1 MRDPSHRCIGWT
13 RWIIIKIFYFASL
26 PLASFPSSFS
36 SLCVLPSSLHLF
48 FMTQLS
54 LLTLPLTLFKTLKRP
69 VLDSP
74 TSSLPLLK
82 LYLLHRHPLLLI
94 SPFIQSIPC
103 FLVVLIVAFSPLRSL
118 SPFPHSSICFLS
130 PSVTSIDAMTF

>member
-1 MRDPSHRCIGWT
+1 MYRLDPLDYYQDLLFCI
-13 RWIIIKIFYFASL
+13 SS
-26 PLASFPSSFS
+26 LASFPSSFS

-48 FMTQLS
+48 FMTRLS

-82 LYLLHRHPLLLI
+82 LNLLHRHPLLLI

-103 FLVVLIVAFSPLRSL
+103 FLVILIVAFPPFTIAFSVCLFVSSLLLLRL
-118 SPFPHSSICFLS
+118 STLWRFDRC
-130 PSVTSIDAMTF
+130 TF